1 MAPSLQKEAGTDE
14 IILLICKKYAMDKA
28 EILQQVNAVFIDV
41 LDNDKIVL
49 AKETTASDVDE
60 WDSLNH
66 IQLVVAIEKQ
76 FKIRFTSREIQ
87 SWKNVGE
94 MVDSISAKIN
104 PA

>member
-1 MAPSLQKEAGTDE
+1 
-14 IILLICKKYAMDKA
+14 MDKA
-28 EILQQVNAVFIDV
+28 EILQQVNAVFVDV
-41 LDNDKIVL
+41 LDNDKVVL
-49 AKETTASDVDE
+49 RNETTASEVDE

-94 MVDSISAKIN
+94 MVDSIGAKIN
-104 PA
+104 QA